1 MEPVKWTGKK
11 RLPVIRQ
18 TESAECGL
26 ACLTMIA
33 CWHGLLTDL
42 PTLRERFSISTQG
55 MTLQRLMECASGIR
69 LSSRAVRLEP
79 EDLKSL
85 SLPCILHWN
94 INHFVVLHKVQGGK
108 LVIHDPDKGRVTL
121 SLQDAGKHFTGVAL
135 ELTPAGDFTV
145 RDERKKIRLRQLTG
159 ETPGL
164 RTAML
169 RIIIFALALEVLT
182 LGSPLIN
189 QMVIDEVL
197 VAADRSLLTVFII
210 ALLLLSLTQMLLSL
224 ARQWASITLS
234 VNFNMQWTARVFH
247 HLVRLPLAWFDA
259 RSKGS
264 INARFEAVDTIQQ
277 ALTTQVL
284 EGILDVLLVVTTL
297 CMMLLYS
304 PDMTLIALLAAII
317 YGVLRALWYPSLRQS
332 AEDAWDAGARESGYF
347 LETLNGILSLRINGV
362 TVYREA
368 AWLNLNVTRR
378 NTQLRQ
384 SRLLMCYDIA
394 HTLTGSVVSAVVLWK
409 GAGEVLNGS
418 FTVGMLVAYLS
429 YQMRCS
435 SSISSL
441 TDKFFSWRM
450 LDIYNDRL
458 ADIVLTPTEGHQQQP
473 VQEYNSTSV
482 IPPISR
488 GTVAGDDH
496 PPLSLE
502 HITFS
507 HKGGHKPILRGAS
520 LTLYPGEVVAI
531 TGKSGCGKSTL
542 VKLILGIHIPDEGT
556 IRTFG
561 ILQTHPD
568 YFQVRRRIGTV
579 LQDDH
584 LFSGSIA
591 DNIIFYSEDR
601 NHERMTRCAQL
612 ALIDS
617 DIMAMPMGYQTL
629 IGETGGGLSGGQKQR
644 ILLARALYK
653 KPGFLLLDEAT
664 SHLDVESEIQISQ
677 TLRLLGLP
685 VLLIAHRPE
694 TIASADRVLYLAD
707 GDFTELKH
715 PFTVDDGNVM
725 CAPADGRVGEVQ
737 QNVLT
742 P

>member
-1 MEPVKWTGKK
+1 MDTLQWTGRKQ
-11 RLPVIRQ
+11 LPLIRQ
-18 TESAECGL
+18 TESSECGL
-26 ACLTMIA
+26 ACLVMMA
-33 CWHGLLTDL
+33 CWHGLQTDL
-42 PTLRERFSISTQG
+42 PSLRERFSISTHG
-55 MTLQRLMECASGIR
+55 MTLQRLIECAADIR

-79 EDLKSL
+79 EDLRSL

-94 INHFVVLHKVQGGK
+94 MNHFVVLHKIRGSR
-108 LVIHDPDKGRVTL
+108 LVIHDPDKGKVTL

-135 ELTPAGDFTV
+135 ELTPTSDFTA
-145 RDERKKIRLRQLTG
+145 RDERKKIHLRQLTG
-159 ETPGL
+159 KTPGL
-164 RTAML
+164 LPSMA
-169 RIIIFALALEVLT
+169 RIIVFALALEIMA
-182 LGSPLIN
+182 LGSPLLN
-189 QMVIDEVL
+189 QLVIDEVL
-197 VAADRSLLTVFII
+197 VAADQSLLAVIII
-210 ALLLLSLTQMLLSL
+210 ALLLLSLTQVLLSL
-224 ARQWASITLS
+224 ALQWASITLS

-284 EGILDVLLVVTTL
+284 EGILDVLLVITAL

-304 PDMTLIALLAAII
+304 PEMTLIAVLAAII

-332 AEDAWDAGARESGYF
+332 AEDAWDAGARESGHF

-362 TVYREA
+362 TAYREA

-384 SRLLMCYDIA
+384 SRLQMCYDIV
-394 HTLTGSVVSAVVLWK
+394 HTLTGSIVSAIILWK
-409 GAGEVLNGS
+409 GAGEVLNGT
-418 FTVGMLVAYLS
+418 FTVGMLVAYLA
-429 YQMRCS
+429 YQMRFS

-450 LDIYNDRL
+450 LDIYNERL
-458 ADIVLTPTEGHQQQP
+458 ADIVLTPTEDHQKHTD
-473 VQEYNSTSV
+473 QENRSQSFSPSHFRWSKVDV
-482 IPPISR
+482 IYS
-488 GTVAGDDH
+488 
-496 PPLSLE
+496 PLCLE
-502 HITFS
+502 HIIFS
-507 HKGGHKPILRGAS
+507 YKGGNKPILRGVS
-520 LTLYPGEVVAI
+520 LTLNPGEVVAI

-542 VKLILGIHIPDEGT
+542 VKLILGIHLPDEGT

-561 ILQTHPD
+561 ISQTHPD
-568 YFQVRRRIGTV
+568 YTQVRRKIGTV
-579 LQDDH
+579 LQDDL
-584 LFSGSIA
+584 LFRGSIA
-591 DNIIFYSEDR
+591 DNIIFFSEDR
-601 NHERMTRCAQL
+601 NQERMLHCARL
-612 ALIDS
+612 ALIDT

-677 TLRLLGLP
+677 TLRQLGIP

-694 TIASADRVLYLAD
+694 TIASADRVMYLAD
-707 GDFTELKH
+707 GYFIEKKRQR
-715 PFTVDDGNVM
+715 TVVDNDLVGN
-725 CAPADGRVGEVQ
+725 
-737 QNVLT
+737 
-742 P
+742 

>member
-1 MEPVKWTGKK
+1 
-11 RLPVIRQ
+11 
-18 TESAECGL
+18 
-26 ACLTMIA
+26 
-33 CWHGLLTDL
+33 
-42 PTLRERFSISTQG
+42 
-55 MTLQRLMECASGIR
+55 
-69 LSSRAVRLEP
+69 
-79 EDLKSL
+79 
-85 SLPCILHWN
+85 
-94 INHFVVLHKVQGGK
+94 
-108 LVIHDPDKGRVTL
+108 
-121 SLQDAGKHFTGVAL
+121 
-135 ELTPAGDFTV
+135 
-145 RDERKKIRLRQLTG
+145 
-159 ETPGL
+159 
-164 RTAML
+164 
-169 RIIIFALALEVLT
+169 
-182 LGSPLIN
+182 
-189 QMVIDEVL
+189 
-197 VAADRSLLTVFII
+197 
-210 ALLLLSLTQMLLSL
+210 
-224 ARQWASITLS
+224 
-234 VNFNMQWTARVFH
+234 
-247 HLVRLPLAWFDA
+247 
-259 RSKGS
+259 
-264 INARFEAVDTIQQ
+264 
-277 ALTTQVL
+277 
-284 EGILDVLLVVTTL
+284 
-297 CMMLLYS
+297 
-304 PDMTLIALLAAII
+304 
-317 YGVLRALWYPSLRQS
+317 
-332 AEDAWDAGARESGYF
+332 
-347 LETLNGILSLRINGV
+347 
-362 TVYREA
+362 
-368 AWLNLNVTRR
+368 
-378 NTQLRQ
+378 
-384 SRLLMCYDIA
+384 MCYDIA

-429 YQMRCS
+429 YQMRFS

-707 GDFTELKH
+707 GDFKELKH

>member
-197 VAADRSLLTVFII
+197 VAADRSLLTVIII

-304 PDMTLIALLAAII
+304 PEMTLIALLAAII

-362 TVYREA
+362 TAYREA

-409 GAGEVLNGS
+409 DAGEVLNGS

-429 YQMRCS
+429 YQMRFS

-707 GDFTELKH
+707 GDFTELKP

>member
-1 MEPVKWTGKK
+1 M
-11 RLPVIRQ
+11 
-18 TESAECGL
+18 
-26 ACLTMIA
+26 
-33 CWHGLLTDL
+33 
-42 PTLRERFSISTQG
+42 
-55 MTLQRLMECASGIR
+55 
-69 LSSRAVRLEP
+69 
-79 EDLKSL
+79 
-85 SLPCILHWN
+85 
-94 INHFVVLHKVQGGK
+94 NHFVVLHKVRGSR
-108 LVIHDPDKGRVTL
+108 LVIHDPDKGKVTL

-135 ELTPAGDFTV
+135 ELTPASDFTA
-145 RDERKKIRLRQLTG
+145 RDERKKINLRQLTG
-159 ETPGL
+159 KTPGL
-164 RTAML
+164 LPSMA
-169 RIIIFALALEVLT
+169 RIIVFALALEILT
-182 LGSPLIN
+182 LGSPLLN
-189 QMVIDEVL
+189 QLVIDEVL
-197 VAADRSLLTVFII
+197 VAADRSLLTVIII

-224 ARQWASITLS
+224 ALQWASITLS

-247 HLVRLPLAWFDA
+247 HLVRLPLTWFDA

-284 EGILDVLLVVTTL
+284 EGILDVLLVITAL

-304 PDMTLIALLAAII
+304 PEMTLIAVLAAII

-332 AEDAWDAGARESGYF
+332 AEDAWDAGARESGHF

-362 TVYREA
+362 TAYREA

-384 SRLLMCYDIA
+384 SRLLMCYDIV
-394 HTLTGSVVSAVVLWK
+394 HTLTGSVVSAIILWK
-409 GAGEVLNGS
+409 GAGEVLNGT

-429 YQMRCS
+429 YQMRFS

-450 LDIYNDRL
+450 LDVYNERL
-458 ADIVLTPTEGHQQQP
+458 ADIVLTPTEDHQKHT
-473 VQEYNSTSV
+473 VQEDRSKSV
-482 IPPISR
+482 RSSAFR
-488 GTVAGDDH
+488 WSMADDIH
-496 PPLSLE
+496 SPLSLE
-502 HITFS
+502 HIIFS
-507 HKGGHKPILRGAS
+507 HKGGNKPILRGVS
-520 LTLYPGEVVAI
+520 LTLHPGEVVAI
-531 TGKSGCGKSTL
+531 TGQSGCGKSTL
-542 VKLILGIHIPDEGT
+542 VKLILGIHLPDEGT

-561 ILQTHPD
+561 IPQTHPD

-584 LFSGSIA
+584 LFRGSIA
-591 DNIIFYSEDR
+591 DNIIFFSEDR
-601 NHERMTRCAQL
+601 NQERMIQCARL
-612 ALIDS
+612 ALIDI

-677 TLRLLGLP
+677 MLRQLGLP

-707 GDFTELKH
+707 GYFTELKH
-715 PFTVDDGNVM
+715 QRTGDDDDLVGN
-725 CAPADGRVGEVQ
+725 DY
-737 QNVLT
+737 
-742 P
+742 

>member
-1 MEPVKWTGKK
+1 MGSLNWTGRR
-11 RLPVIRQ
+11 RLPLIRQ

-26 ACLTMIA
+26 ACLAMMA
-33 CWHGLLTDL
+33 SWHGLQTDL
-42 PTLRERFSISTQG
+42 LTLRERFSISTQG
-55 MTLQRLMECASGIR
+55 MTLQRLIECAAGIR

-94 INHFVVLHKVQGGK
+94 MNHFVVLHKVRGSR
-108 LVIHDPDKGRVTL
+108 LVIHDPDKGKVTL
-121 SLQDAGKHFTGVAL
+121 SLTEVGKHFTGVAL
-135 ELTPAGDFTV
+135 ELMPASDFTV

-159 ETPGL
+159 KTPGL
-164 RTAML
+164 LAAMS
-169 RIIIFALALEVLT
+169 RIIVFALALEILT
-182 LGSPLIN
+182 LGSPLLN
-189 QMVIDEVL
+189 QLVIDEVL
-197 VAADRSLLTVFII
+197 VAADRSLLSVIII

-224 ARQWASITLS
+224 ACQWASITLS

-264 INARFEAVDTIQQ
+264 INARFEAVDMIQQ

-284 EGILDVLLVVTTL
+284 EGILDVLLAVTAL

-304 PDMTLIALLAAII
+304 PEMTLIAVLAAII
-317 YGVLRALWYPSLRQS
+317 YGVMRALWYPSLRQS
-332 AEDAWDAGARESGYF
+332 AEDAWDAGARESGHF

-362 TVYREA
+362 TAYREA

-384 SRLLMCYDIA
+384 SRLLMCYDIV

-409 GAGEVLNGS
+409 GAGEVLNGT

-429 YQMRCS
+429 YQMRFS

-441 TDKFFSWRM
+441 TDKFFAWRM
-450 LDIYNDRL
+450 LDVYNERL
-458 ADIVLTPTEGHQQQP
+458 ADIVLTPTEGHQQHP
-473 VQEYNSTSV
+473 DKEDNNTSV
-482 IPPISR
+482 IPFEFR
-488 GTVAGDDH
+488 GTTAEDTC
-496 PPLSLE
+496 PPLSME
-502 HITFS
+502 HIVFS
-507 HKGGHKPILRGAS
+507 HKGGNKPILRGVS
-520 LTLYPGEVVAI
+520 MTLYPGEVVAI

-561 ILQTHPD
+561 IPQMHPD
-568 YFQVRRRIGTV
+568 YFQVRRSIGTV

-584 LFSGSIA
+584 LFRGSIA
-591 DNIIFYSEDR
+591 ENIIFFSEDR
-601 NHERMTRCAQL
+601 NQERMIQCARL
-612 ALIDS
+612 ALIDI
-617 DIMAMPMGYQTL
+617 DVMAMPMGYQTL

-677 TLRLLGLP
+677 TLRQLGLP

-707 GDFTELKH
+707 GYLTDLKLQH
-715 PFTVDDGNVM
+715 NVNDGESVCDLTDD
-725 CAPADGRVGEVQ
+725 RVVENQ
-737 QNVLT
+737 

>member
-197 VAADRSLLTVFII
+197 VAADRSLLTVIII

-264 INARFEAVDTIQQ
+264 INDRFEAVDTIQQ

-304 PDMTLIALLAAII
+304 PEMTLIALLAAII

-362 TVYREA
+362 TAYREA

-429 YQMRCS
+429 YQMRFS

>member
-1 MEPVKWTGKK
+1 MEPVNWTGKK

-197 VAADRSLLTVFII
+197 VAADRSLLTVIII

-304 PDMTLIALLAAII
+304 PEMTLIALLAAII

-362 TVYREA
+362 TAYREA

-429 YQMRCS
+429 YQMRFS

>member
-1 MEPVKWTGKK
+1 MDALKWTGRKH
-11 RLPVIRQ
+11 LPVIRQ

-26 ACLTMIA
+26 ACLTMVA
-33 CWHGLLTDL
+33 CWHGLQTDL

-55 MTLQRLMECASGIR
+55 MTLQRLIECASGLR

-79 EDLKSL
+79 DDLKSL
-85 SLPCILHWN
+85 TLPCILHWN
-94 INHFVVLHKVQGGK
+94 MNHFVVLSQVRGNR
-108 LVIHDPDKGRVTL
+108 LVIHDPDRGKLTL
-121 SLQDAGKHFTGVAL
+121 SLLEAGKHFTGIAV
-135 ELTPAGDFTV
+135 EMTPAGDFSP
-145 RDERKKIRLRQLTG
+145 RDEKKKISLRQLTG
-159 ETPGL
+159 KTHGL
-164 RTAML
+164 FPAML
-169 RIIIFALALEVLT
+169 RIIVFALALEILA
-182 LGSPLIN
+182 LGSPLLN

-197 VAADRSLLTVFII
+197 VAADQSLLTIIII

-224 ARQWASITLS
+224 ARQWATITLS

-247 HLVRLPLAWFDA
+247 HLVRLPLTWFDA

-264 INARFEAVDTIQQ
+264 ISARFGAVDTLQQ
-277 ALTTQVL
+277 ALTTQIL
-284 EGILDVLLVVTTL
+284 EGILDVLLVVTSL
-297 CMMLLYS
+297 GMMLLYS
-304 PDMTLIALLAAII
+304 PEMTLIAVVVSVI
-317 YGVLRALWYPSLRQS
+317 YALLRALWYPSLRQS
-332 AEDAWDAGARESGYF
+332 AEDTWDAGARESGHF

-362 TVYREA
+362 IAQREA

-384 SRLLMCYDIA
+384 SRLTMCYDIA
-394 HTLTGSVVSAVVLWK
+394 HTLTASLVSAIILWK
-409 GAGEVLNGS
+409 GAGEVLNGT

-429 YQMRCS
+429 YQGRFS

-450 LDIYNDRL
+450 LDIYNERL
-458 ADIVLTPTEGHQQQP
+458 ADIVMSPAEGHPPHDESVDNNMHVITQS
-473 VQEYNSTSV
+473 VQRIVSDETL
-482 IPPISR
+482 
-488 GTVAGDDH
+488 

-502 HITFS
+502 HIFFS
-507 HKGGHKPILRGAS
+507 HKGTNNQVISDIS
-520 LTLYPGEVVAI
+520 LTLNPGEVVAI

-542 VKLILGIHIPDEGT
+542 VKLILGIHTPDEGV

-561 ILQTHPD
+561 LPHSHPD
-568 YFQVRRRIGTV
+568 YFEVRQRIGTV

-584 LFSGSIA
+584 LFRGSVA
-591 DNIIFYSEDR
+591 DNIIFFSEER
-601 NHERMTRCAQL
+601 CQERMMQCARL

-664 SHLDVESEIQISQ
+664 SHLDVESEIIISQ
-677 TLRLLGLP
+677 TLRQSGIP

-694 TIASADRVLYLAD
+694 TLASADRILIMDKGTIFQEIA
-707 GDFTELKH
+707 GKH
-715 PFTVDDGNVM
+715 LSLPPDNE
-725 CAPADGRVGEVQ
+725 R
-737 QNVLT
+737 
-742 P
+742 

>member
-1 MEPVKWTGKK
+1 MGSLNWTGI
-11 RLPVIRQ
+11 RQLPVIRQ

-26 ACLTMIA
+26 ACLAMMV
-33 CWHGLLTDL
+33 CWHGLQTDL
-42 PTLRERFSISTQG
+42 PTLRERFNISTHG
-55 MTLQRLMECASGIR
+55 MTLQRLIECAAGIR

-94 INHFVVLHKVQGGK
+94 MNHFVVLHKVRGSR
-108 LVIHDPDKGRVTL
+108 LVIHDPDKGKVTI
-121 SLQDAGKHFTGVAL
+121 SLRDAGKHFTGVAL
-135 ELTPAGDFTV
+135 ELMPASDFTV

-159 ETPGL
+159 KTPGL
-164 RTAML
+164 LAAMS
-169 RIIIFALALEVLT
+169 RIIVFALALEILA
-182 LGSPLIN
+182 LGSPLLN
-189 QMVIDEVL
+189 QLVIDEVL
-197 VAADRSLLTVFII
+197 VAADRSLLSVIII
-210 ALLLLSLTQMLLSL
+210 ALLLMSLTQMLLSL

-277 ALTTQVL
+277 ALTTQIL
-284 EGILDVLLVVTTL
+284 EGILDVLLAVTAL

-304 PDMTLIALLAAII
+304 PEMTLIAVLAAII

-332 AEDAWDAGARESGYF
+332 AEDAWDAGARESGHF

-362 TVYREA
+362 TAYREA

-378 NTQLRQ
+378 NAQLRQ
-384 SRLLMCYDIA
+384 SRLLMCYDIV
-394 HTLTGSVVSAVVLWK
+394 HTLTGSVVSAVILWK
-409 GAGEVLNGS
+409 GAGEVLNGT

-429 YQMRCS
+429 YQMRFS

-441 TDKFFSWRM
+441 TDKFFAWRM
-450 LDIYNDRL
+450 LDVYNERL
-458 ADIVLTPTEGHQQQP
+458 ADIVLTPTEDHQLQP
-473 VQEYNSTSV
+473 VKEDNNTSV
-482 IPPISR
+482 IPFEFW
-488 GTVAGDDH
+488 GTAAEDAC
-496 PPLSLE
+496 PPLSME
-502 HITFS
+502 HIIFS
-507 HKGGHKPILRGAS
+507 HKGGNKPILRGVS
-520 LTLYPGEVVAI
+520 MTLNPGEVVAI

-542 VKLILGIHIPDEGT
+542 VKLIMGIHIPDEGT

-561 ILQTHPD
+561 IPQTHPD
-568 YFQVRRRIGTV
+568 YFQVRRQIGTV

-584 LFSGSIA
+584 LFRGSIA
-591 DNIIFYSEDR
+591 DNIIFFSEDR
-601 NHERMTRCAQL
+601 SQERMLRCARL
-612 ALIDS
+612 ALIDI

-664 SHLDVESEIQISQ
+664 SHLDVESEIQIGL
-677 TLRLLGLP
+677 TLRQLGLP

-707 GDFTELKH
+707 GYFTELKH
-715 PFTVDDGNVM
+715 QRAVDDEDLVCNHY
-725 CAPADGRVGEVQ
+725 
-737 QNVLT
+737 
-742 P
+742 

>member
-1 MEPVKWTGKK
+1 MGSLNWTGRR
-11 RLPVIRQ
+11 RLPIIRQ
-18 TESAECGL
+18 AESAECGL
-26 ACLTMIA
+26 ACLAMISS
-33 CWHGLLTDL
+33 WHGLQTDL

-55 MTLQRLMECASGIR
+55 MTLQRLIECAAGIR

-94 INHFVVLHKVQGGK
+94 MNHFVVLHKVRGSR
-108 LVIHDPDKGRVTL
+108 LVIHDPDKGKVVI
-121 SLQDAGKHFTGVAL
+121 SLTEVGKHFTGVAL
-135 ELTPAGDFTV
+135 ELMPASDFTV

-159 ETPGL
+159 KTPGL
-164 RTAML
+164 LAAMS
-169 RIIIFALALEVLT
+169 RIIVFALALEILT
-182 LGSPLIN
+182 LGSPLLN
-189 QMVIDEVL
+189 QLVIDEVL
-197 VAADRSLLTVFII
+197 VAADRSLLSVIII

-234 VNFNMQWTARVFH
+234 VNFNMQWTAQVFH
-247 HLVRLPLAWFDA
+247 HLIRLPLAWFDA

-284 EGILDVLLVVTTL
+284 EGILDVLLVVTAL
-297 CMMLLYS
+297 CMMMLYS
-304 PDMTLIALLAAII
+304 PEMTLIAILAAII

-332 AEDAWDAGARESGYF
+332 AEDAWDASARESSHF

-362 TVYREA
+362 TAYREA

-384 SRLLMCYDIA
+384 SRLMMCYDIV
-394 HTLTGSVVSAVVLWK
+394 HTLTGSVLSAVILWK
-409 GAGEVLNGS
+409 GADEVLNGT

-429 YQMRCS
+429 YQVRFS

-450 LDIYNDRL
+450 LDVYNERL
-458 ADIVLTPTEGHQQQP
+458 ADIVLTPTEDHQQQP
-473 VQEYNSTSV
+473 VQEDNNTSV
-482 IPPISR
+482 IPFAFW
-488 GTVAGDDH
+488 GTANEDAC

-502 HITFS
+502 HIIFS
-507 HKGGHKPILRGAS
+507 HKGGNKPILRGVS
-520 LTLYPGEVVAI
+520 MTLHPGEVVAI

-542 VKLILGIHIPDEGT
+542 VKLILGIHIPDEGM

-561 ILQTHPD
+561 IPQTHPD
-568 YFQVRRRIGTV
+568 YFQVRRRVGTV
-579 LQDDH
+579 LQDDQ
-584 LFSGSIA
+584 LFRGSIA
-591 DNIIFYSEDR
+591 DNIIFFSEDR
-601 NHERMTRCAQL
+601 NQERMIQCSRL
-612 ALIDS
+612 ALIDI

-653 KPGFLLLDEAT
+653 KPGVLLLDEAT
-664 SHLDVESEIQISQ
+664 SHLDVESEIQINQ
-677 TLRLLGLP
+677 TLRQLGLP

-707 GDFTELKH
+707 GYFTELKH
-715 PFTVDDGNVM
+715 HRTIDDVV
-725 CAPADGRVGEVQ
+725 AQ
-737 QNVLT
+737 
-742 P
+742 

>member
-18 TESAECGL
+18 TESAKCGL

-197 VAADRSLLTVFII
+197 VAADRSLLTVIII

-304 PDMTLIALLAAII
+304 PEMTLIALLAAII

-362 TVYREA
+362 TAYREA

-429 YQMRCS
+429 YQMRFS

>member
-1 MEPVKWTGKK
+1 MESIKWTGRR
-11 RLPVIRQ
+11 RLPLIRQ

-26 ACLTMIA
+26 ACLAMIA

-42 PTLRERFSISTQG
+42 SSLRERFSISIQG
-55 MTLQRLMECASGIR
+55 MTLQRLVECAAGIR
-69 LSSRAVRLEP
+69 FSSRAVRLEP
-79 EDLKSL
+79 EDLRFL

-94 INHFVVLHKVQGGK
+94 MNHFVVLHKVQGGK
-108 LVIHDPDKGRVTL
+108 LLIHDPDKGRVTL

-145 RDERKKIRLRQLTG
+145 RDERKKIHLRQLTG
-159 ETPGL
+159 RTPGL
-164 RTAML
+164 LTAMS
-169 RIIIFALALEVLT
+169 RIIIFALALEILT
-182 LGSPLIN
+182 LGCPLIN

-197 VAADRSLLTVFII
+197 VAGDRSLLTVIII

-224 ARQWASITLS
+224 GRQWASITLS

-284 EGILDVLLVVTTL
+284 EGILDVLLVVTML
-297 CMMLLYS
+297 SMMLLYS
-304 PDMTLIALLAAII
+304 PEMTLIAIVAACI

-332 AEDAWDAGARESGYF
+332 AEEAWDAGARESGYF
-347 LETLNGILSLRINGV
+347 LETLHGILSLRINGV
-362 TVYREA
+362 TAHREA
-368 AWLNLNVTRR
+368 AWLNLNVIRR

-384 SRLLMCYDIA
+384 SRLQMCYDIA
-394 HTLTGSVVSAVVLWK
+394 HTLTGSLVSAVILWK
-409 GAGEVLNGS
+409 GASEVLNGT

-429 YQMRCS
+429 YQMRFS

-450 LDIYNDRL
+450 LNIYNERL
-458 ADIVLTPTEGHQQQP
+458 ADIVLTPTEGYQQHF
-473 VQEYNSTSV
+473 QEYHSSSAILSMPQV
-482 IPPISR
+482 Y
-488 GTVAGDDH
+488 GDDH
-496 PPLSLE
+496 PPLLLD

-507 HKGGHKPILRGAS
+507 HKGSNKPIFRGIS
-520 LTLYPGEVVAI
+520 LMLHSGEVVAI

-542 VKLILGIHIPDEGT
+542 VKLILGLHIPDEGT
-556 IRTFG
+556 IRAFG
-561 ILQTHPD
+561 IPQNHSD
-568 YFQVRRRIGTV
+568 YSEVRRRIGTV

-591 DNIIFYSEDR
+591 DNIIFFSEDR
-601 NHERMTRCAQL
+601 NFERMTQCAQL
-612 ALIDS
+612 ALIDN

-629 IGETGGGLSGGQKQR
+629 IGENGGVLSGGQKQR

-664 SHLDVESEIQISQ
+664 SHLDVESEIRISQ
-677 TLRLLGLP
+677 TLRQLKLP

-707 GDFTELKH
+707 GHLTELKH
-715 PFTVDDGNVM
+715 NLNANAM
-725 CAPADGRVGEVQ
+725 CHPAQV
-737 QNVLT
+737 
-742 P
+742 PIC

>member
-1 MEPVKWTGKK
+1 MGSLNWTGRR
-11 RLPVIRQ
+11 RLPLIRQ

-26 ACLTMIA
+26 ACLAMMA
-33 CWHGLLTDL
+33 SWHGLQTDL
-42 PTLRERFSISTQG
+42 LTLRERFSISTQG
-55 MTLQRLMECASGIR
+55 MTLQRLIECAAGIR

-94 INHFVVLHKVQGGK
+94 MNHFVVLHKVRGSR
-108 LVIHDPDKGRVTL
+108 LVIHDPDKGKVTL
-121 SLQDAGKHFTGVAL
+121 SLTEVGKHFTGVAL
-135 ELTPAGDFTV
+135 ELMPASDFTV

-159 ETPGL
+159 KTPGL
-164 RTAML
+164 LAAMS
-169 RIIIFALALEVLT
+169 RIIVFALALEILT
-182 LGSPLIN
+182 LGSPLLN
-189 QMVIDEVL
+189 QLVIDEVL
-197 VAADRSLLTVFII
+197 VAADRSLLSVIII

-224 ARQWASITLS
+224 ACQWASITLS

-264 INARFEAVDTIQQ
+264 INARFEAVDMIQQ

-284 EGILDVLLVVTTL
+284 EGILDVLLAVTAL

-304 PDMTLIALLAAII
+304 PEMTLIAVLAAII
-317 YGVLRALWYPSLRQS
+317 YGVMRALWYPSLRQS
-332 AEDAWDAGARESGYF
+332 AEDAWDAGARESGHF

-362 TVYREA
+362 TAYREA

-384 SRLLMCYDIA
+384 SRLLMCYDIV

-409 GAGEVLNGS
+409 GAGEVLNGT

-429 YQMRCS
+429 YQMRFS

-441 TDKFFSWRM
+441 TDKFFAWRM
-450 LDIYNDRL
+450 LDVYNERL

-473 VQEYNSTSV
+473 DKEDNNTSV
-482 IPPISR
+482 IPFEFR
-488 GTVAGDDH
+488 GTTAEDTC
-496 PPLSLE
+496 PPLSME
-502 HITFS
+502 HIVFS
-507 HKGGHKPILRGAS
+507 HKGGNKPILRGVS
-520 LTLYPGEVVAI
+520 MTLYPGEVVAI
-531 TGKSGCGKSTL
+531 TGNSGCGKSTL

-561 ILQTHPD
+561 IPQMHPD
-568 YFQVRRRIGTV
+568 YFQVRRSIGTV

-584 LFSGSIA
+584 LFRGSIA
-591 DNIIFYSEDR
+591 DNIIFFSEDR
-601 NHERMTRCAQL
+601 NQERMIQCARL
-612 ALIDS
+612 ALIDI
-617 DIMAMPMGYQTL
+617 DVMAMPMGYQTL

-677 TLRLLGLP
+677 TLRQLGLP

-707 GDFTELKH
+707 GYLTDLKLQH
-715 PFTVDDGNVM
+715 NVNDGESVCDLTDD
-725 CAPADGRVGEVQ
+725 RVVENQ
-737 QNVLT
+737 

>member
-1 MEPVKWTGKK
+1 MGSLNWTGRR
-11 RLPVIRQ
+11 RLPLIRQ

-26 ACLTMIA
+26 ACLAMMA
-33 CWHGLLTDL
+33 CWHGLQTDL

-55 MTLQRLMECASGIR
+55 MTLQRLIECAAGIR

-94 INHFVVLHKVQGGK
+94 MNHFVILHKVRGSR
-108 LVIHDPDKGRVTL
+108 LVIHDPDKGKVIITL
-121 SLQDAGKHFTGVAL
+121 TDAGKHFTGVAL
-135 ELTPAGDFTV
+135 ELMPASDFTAS
-145 RDERKKIRLRQLTG
+145 DERKKIRLRQLTG
-159 ETPGL
+159 KTPGL
-164 RTAML
+164 LAAMS
-169 RIIIFALALEVLT
+169 RIIVFALALEILT
-182 LGSPLIN
+182 LGSPLFN
-189 QMVIDEVL
+189 QLVIDEVL
-197 VAADRSLLTVFII
+197 VAADRSLLTVIII

-247 HLVRLPLAWFDA
+247 HLVRLPLSWYDA

-264 INARFEAVDTIQQ
+264 INARFDAIDTIQQ

-284 EGILDVLLVVTTL
+284 EGILDVLLVVTAL

-304 PDMTLIALLAAII
+304 TEMTLIAVLAAVI
-317 YGVLRALWYPSLRQS
+317 YGVLRVLWYPSLRQS

-362 TVYREA
+362 TAFREA

-394 HTLTGSVVSAVVLWK
+394 HTLTGSVVSAVILWK
-409 GAGEVLNGS
+409 GAGEVLNGT

-429 YQMRCS
+429 YQMRFS
-435 SSISSL
+435 SSISSF

-450 LDIYNDRL
+450 LDVYNERL
-458 ADIVLTPTEGHQQQP
+458 ADIVLTQTEGHQQRP
-473 VQEYNSTSV
+473 VHEDVSTSV
-482 IPPISR
+482 ITSVVS
-488 GTVAGDDH
+488 GNSEAH
-496 PPLSLE
+496 PPLSIE
-502 HITFS
+502 HIIFS
-507 HKGGHKPILRGAS
+507 HKGGNKPILRGIS
-520 LTLYPGEVVAI
+520 LALQPGEVVAI

-561 ILQTHPD
+561 ITQTHPD

-584 LFSGSIA
+584 LFRGSIA
-591 DNIIFYSEDR
+591 DNIIFFSEDR
-601 NHERMTRCAQL
+601 NQERMIQCARL
-612 ALIDS
+612 ALIDT

-653 KPGFLLLDEAT
+653 QPGFLLLDEAT

-677 TLRLLGLP
+677 TLRQLGLP
-685 VLLIAHRPE
+685 VLLVAHRPE

-707 GDFTELKH
+707 GYLEEQKMPVH
-715 PFTVDDGNVM
+715 RG
-725 CAPADGRVGEVQ
+725 
-737 QNVLT
+737 
-742 P
+742 